1 MIALWLP
8 GTPCVINYCCE
19 GGLALFRSSAKV
31 SRLPRAAQPR
41 LALSDLLVSYMPL
54 ANSMPAASRRER
66 AHSRALQYFIAAF
79 FCSPTS
85 ALPLPHCKA
94 PLT

>member
-31 SRLPRAAQPR
+31 VPA
-41 LALSDLLVSYMPL
+41 DGC
-54 ANSMPAASRRER
+54 PAAFG
-66 AHSRALQYFIAAF
+66 AV
-79 FCSPTS
+79 
-85 ALPLPHCKA
+85 
-94 PLT
+94 